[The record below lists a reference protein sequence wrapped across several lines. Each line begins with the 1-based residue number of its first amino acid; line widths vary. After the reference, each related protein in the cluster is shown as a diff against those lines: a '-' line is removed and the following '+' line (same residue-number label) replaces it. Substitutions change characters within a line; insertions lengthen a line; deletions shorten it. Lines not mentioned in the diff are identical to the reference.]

1 MQVRYTGW
9 ALGCVALV
17 LPMCVACGQPPDGT
31 AEVWTAPRT
40 PWGEPDLQGI

>member
-31 AEVWTAPRT
+31 AEVWDRAAYTL
-40 PWGEPDLQGI
+40 G